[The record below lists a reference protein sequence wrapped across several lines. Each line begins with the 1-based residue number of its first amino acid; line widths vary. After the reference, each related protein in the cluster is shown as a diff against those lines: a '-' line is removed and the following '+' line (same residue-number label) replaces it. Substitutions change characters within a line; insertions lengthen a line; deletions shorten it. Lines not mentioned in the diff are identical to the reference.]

1 MRGSTAVRLALW
13 GTTLAAL
20 AALVIAATGMTGAY
34 FSDTHQGTITG
45 NLGSIKVNP
54 SGGTGADG
62 TDFTFANMLP
72 GVPETAT
79 VQFENTGLN
88 AEDVWLVFDN
98 ATALSA
104 LNNLGTYGE
113 VHVSNGHALFD
124 SANLNDR
131 TPTCGAF
138 SPSGCWPLPSR
149 IKVASSVAPGSGG
162 YVKFTFNYAGK
173 LSNPAAEGAP
183 FNAYPVPAGVWSP
196 TNPDGQYTVNAADG
210 TGAGLPYQIVATQEG
225 QTP

>member
-1 MRGSTAVRLALW
+1 MKGSTAVRLALW

-20 AALVIAATGMTGAY
+20 ATLVVAATGMTGAY
-34 FSDTHQGTITG
+34 FSDTHHGDITG
-45 NLGSIKVNP
+45 NLGAIKVTP
-54 SGGTGADG
+54 SGGSGADS
-62 TDFTFANMLP
+62 TDFTFSNMLP
-72 GVPETAT
+72 GEPQTAT
-79 VQFENTGLN
+79 IQYQNTGPN

-131 TPTCGAF
+131 VPTCGTF
-138 SPSGCWPLPSR
+138 SPSGCWPLPNKL
-149 IKVASSVAPGSGG
+149 KVGSSIASGAGG

-173 LSNPAAEGAP
+173 LSSSAAEGAP
-183 FNAYPVPAGVWSP
+183 FNVYPVPAGAWSP
-196 TNPDGQYTVNAADG
+196 SNPDGQYTVNAADG
-210 TGAGLPYQIVATQEG
+210 SGAGLPYELVATQVG